1 MDYTNIQDESQDLM
15 TRLFRKPKAVQ
26 IGTTSVRAPSTISLE
41 QMYGGQKPIYQVP
54 QQQAV
59 VPTQAL
65 PQPETTT
72 PTTGTTV
79 TPEEAFVESG
89 QWERITDNFGTEFLM
104 PTNVVEGQVY
114 QLESGTY
121 TKRNGKWY
129 QVNRGWDA
137 TGKYQTWVYSE
148 TQPFISEQE
157 RANIAGTE
165 YGFIDTGTL
174 QSDYDKLKS
183 NYETLLAS
191 AGVPNIT
198 SLADIMPAMERIHE
212 NANDE
217 YYGRR
222 DTGKSFEEWRD
233 EYVKLKNFYWE
244 NKDILEE
251 YEDTL
256 KGMEQTVGVSEVGE
270 ATITTSWQ
278 EQAESFF
285 QDISDVDLIDENGML
300 DTTALRDMDNPLGAW
315 YADVLDNSIKTGSL
329 IDDFHVIDESG
340 NLVINPELTNLV
352 DTALADVGDQY
363 DRMAKNMQLAAIQN
377 GHSINDVFYSTKVA
391 DFNANVSMQMSQN
404 MSNIMMREMESGYKY
419 IANSLTNALRSI
431 GRTTE
436 AEAFATQM
444 ATAWTDSQESYQEK
458 IDQMAEDLA
467 EQKSTANGQIWTTI
481 ITAAASVIAA
491 ALFP

>member
-54 QQQAV
+54 QQQAI
-59 VPTQAL
+59 VPIQAL
-65 PQPETTT
+65 PQPETTV

-79 TPEEAFVESG
+79 TPEETFVESG

-148 TQPFISEQE
+148 TQPFVSEHE
-157 RANIAGTE
+157 RANIAGTV
-165 YGFIDTGTL
+165 YGAIGMSQGDYEAILASSGVIGATSIADIQKRYQDVTQEWQDATL
-174 QSDYDKLKS
+174 EWLREKDSESLEKLKAL
-183 NYETLLAS
+183 NQ
-191 AGVPNIT
+191 
-198 SLADIMPAMERIHE
+198 ERLRLR
-212 NANDE
+212 DFLDK
-217 YYGRR
+217 YG
-222 DTGKSFEEWRD
+222 G
-233 EYVKLKNFYWE
+233 
-244 NKDILEE
+244 I
-251 YEDTL
+251 
-256 KGMEQTVGVSEVGE
+256 GE
-270 ATITTSWQ
+270 GGIATIASSWQ
-278 EQAESFF
+278 EQSESFF
-285 QDISDVDLIDENGML
+285 QDISDIDLIDENGML

-329 IDDFHVIDESG
+329 IDDFHIIDDSG

-391 DFNANVSMQMSQN
+391 DFNANVSMQISQN
-404 MSNIMMREMESGYKY
+404 MSNIMMKEMESGYKY

-481 ITAAASVIAA
+481 ITTAAAVIAA
-491 ALFP
+491 VLFPEAAPAVAAVL